1 MITTF
6 LLGFESTHG
15 LPFSLAVEQG
25 TSFSLPF
32 LVERILSNMCFK
44 HSNNRTR
51 RLSRMIAHEH
61 LILLFSDI

>member
-1 MITTF
+1 
-6 LLGFESTHG
+6 
-15 LPFSLAVEQG
+15 
-25 TSFSLPF
+25 

-44 HSNNRTR
+44 HSYRTS